1 VGGLE
6 DVHLVPHTKA
16 PEPQAAASVA
26 AWARGASLGD
36 ALAVVARDAGE
47 VAPGDFVRVVRQ
59 VADLCEQ
66 VARLAPSRATQAAAE
81 EAATA
86 LVRSVVAHVPPTVT
100 AQNRVGL

>member
-1 VGGLE
+1 
-6 DVHLVPHTKA
+6 VHLVPHTRG
-16 PEPQAAASVA
+16 PEPQAAAAVA

-66 VARLAPSRATQAAAE
+66 VARLAPAPATQAAAT
-81 EAATA
+81 EAARTV
-86 LVRSVVAHVPPTVT
+86 VRSVVAHVPPTVT
-100 AQNRVGL
+100 AAPEPGL